1 MNNVLLFITGVLSG
15 IIVGFIISRSYSKR
29 SRSNDGSKESLLEE
43 SLIKSEKA
51 LEDFSLELEEQK
63 KEIKTYQQNLQELGK
78 QDAIK
83 ETELKV
89 VLQEKIKLENNQ
101 TEFKK
106 NLDYLRNQK
115 ELLGIEIG
123 ELKEQNKSLTEES
136 NRLDLEKKKLEDLH
150 QVTNNEKETFRSQ
163 KELLSVEIGELKE
176 QFKSLTE
183 ESTRLDKEKKN
194 LEDIHQITVQDKET
208 LRTDREK
215 LSNHLAEIKEQLK
228 SQETQT
234 KFLEQAKA
242 NLVTQ
247 FRALSAEMLKG
258 SRDDLLKRTKETVTE
273 PFTKQVETLRKQVES
288 LSKDSTEKL
297 SALRQTTINLDKKS
311 DDVKGAAMQLTSAL
325 RSPNV
330 KGRWGEVNLKR
341 ILEFVGLINYCDF
354 DEQVSIETEEKG
366 RLRPDC
372 VITIPGSR
380 RLIVDSKAPIESY
393 LDAIKATDQ
402 IIQEKAITD
411 HLRKVRSHIDQ
422 LAKKDYANQLSEIG
436 EVVDGVVLY
445 IPVEGALSMALER
458 DPYLLEYAFEKN
470 IILTFPTSLLA
481 ILKGFSMTIQKAE
494 MTKNINEIQQMSTEL
509 YKRFINFVEK
519 FSAVGSNINRLSKS
533 YNEAQGSYEKRL
545 LPQAK
550 RIAELSGQNSD
561 FITLNETDSNIKE
574 FKTFL
579 EDIS

>member
-519 FSAVGSNINRLSKS
+519 FSAVGLNITRLSKS

-561 FITLNETDSNIKE
+561 FIPLNETDLNIKE
-574 FKTFL
+574 FKL
-579 EDIS
+579 PDNN

>member
-1 MNNVLLFITGVLSG
+1 LNNVLLFITGVLSG

-354 DEQVSIETEEKG
+354 DEQVSIESEEKG

-561 FITLNETDSNIKE
+561 FIPLNETDLNIKE
-574 FKTFL
+574 FKL
-579 EDIS
+579 PDNN

>member
-509 YKRFINFVEK
+509 YKRFLNFVEK
-519 FSAVGSNINRLSKS
+519 FSEVGTNISKLNKS
-533 YNEAQGSYEKRL
+533 YNTAQGSYEKRL

-550 RIAELSGQNSD
+550 RIAELSGQNPE
-561 FITLNETDSNIKE
+561 FNTPNAIDSNIRT
-574 FKTFL
+574 FKS
-579 EDIS
+579 INNN

>member
-1 MNNVLLFITGVLSG
+1 MDNVLLFITGVLSG
-15 IIVGFIISRSYSKR
+15 IIVGFIISRSYSKK
-29 SRSNDGSKESLLEE
+29 SRIHDGSKESFLEENLNKAEKNLEKTLLE
-43 SLIKSEKA
+43 LNNQRK
-51 LEDFSLELEEQK
+51 ELK
-63 KEIKTYQQNLQELGK
+63 IYQQNLQELCEK
-78 QDAIK
+78 AAVKD
-83 ETELKV
+83 TELKV
-89 VLQEKIKLENNQ
+89 VLEEKLKLENNQ
-101 TEFKK
+101 RELKK
-106 NLDYLRNQK
+106 DFEYLRNQK
-115 ELLGIEIG
+115 ESLGIEIG
-123 ELKEQNKSLTEES
+123 ELKEQNKSLSEEITRIES
-136 NRLDLEKKKLEDLH
+136 EKEKLE
-150 QVTNNEKETFRSQ
+150 
-163 KELLSVEIGELKE
+163 EL
-176 QFKSLTE
+176 FKNTVN
-183 ESTRLDKEKKN
+183 DKES
-194 LEDIHQITVQDKET
+194 
-208 LRTDREK
+208 LRTEREK
-215 LSNHLAEIKEQLK
+215 LNNRLAEIKEQLK
-228 SQETQT
+228 SQETQA
-234 KFLEQAKA
+234 KFLEQSKVD
-242 NLVTQ
+242 LVSQ

-258 SRDDLLKRTKETVTE
+258 SKEDLLKSTKETVTD
-273 PFTKQVETLRKQVES
+273 PFTKQVEILRKQVEL

-372 VITIPGSR
+372 VISIPGSR

-402 IIQEKAITD
+402 NVQEKAIID

-436 EVVDGVVLY
+436 KVVDGVVLY

-494 MTKNINEIQQMSTEL
+494 MTKNINEIQQMSFEL

-519 FSAVGSNINRLSKS
+519 FSAIGSNISRLNKS
-533 YNEAQGSYEKRL
+533 YNDAQGSYEKRL

-550 RIAELSGQNSD
+550 RIAELSGQNPE
-561 FITLNETDSNIKE
+561 FINPNEIDSNIRQ
-574 FKTFL
+574 FKSM
-579 EDIS
+579 EDNN

>member
-43 SLIKSEKA
+43 SLIKAEKA

-89 VLQEKIKLENNQ
+89 VLQENIKLENNQ

-561 FITLNETDSNIKE
+561 FIPLNETDLNIKE
-574 FKTFL
+574 FKL
-579 EDIS
+579 PDNN

>member
-43 SLIKSEKA
+43 SLIKAEKA

-354 DEQVSIETEEKG
+354 DEQVSIESEEKG

-561 FITLNETDSNIKE
+561 FITLNETDLNIKE
-574 FKTFL
+574 FKL
-579 EDIS
+579 PDNNN

>member
-561 FITLNETDSNIKE
+561 FVPLNETDLNIKE
-574 FKTFL
+574 FKL
-579 EDIS
+579 PDNN

>member
-1 MNNVLLFITGVLSG
+1 MDNVLLFITGVLSG
-15 IIVGFIISRSYSKR
+15 IIVGFIISRSYSKK
-29 SRSNDGSKESLLEE
+29 SRSNDGSKESFLEENLFKAEKNLEETLLELNNQKKE
-43 SLIKSEKA
+43 LKIYQQNTQELSEKA
-51 LEDFSLELEEQK
+51 
-63 KEIKTYQQNLQELGK
+63 
-78 QDAIK
+78 AIK

-89 VLQEKIKLENNQ
+89 VSEEKIKLENNQ
-101 TEFKK
+101 IEFKK
-106 NLDYLRNQK
+106 DFEYLRNQK
-115 ELLGIEIG
+115 ESMGIAIG
-123 ELKEQNKSLTEES
+123 ELKEQNKSLVEES
-136 NRLDLEKKKLEDLH
+136 ARIES
-150 QVTNNEKETFRSQ
+150 EKE
-163 KELLSVEIGELKE
+163 KLAEIY
-176 QFKSLTE
+176 QTAIS
-183 ESTRLDKEKKN
+183 DKES
-194 LEDIHQITVQDKET
+194 
-208 LRTDREK
+208 LRTEREK
-215 LSNHLAEIKEQLK
+215 LNNQIAEIKEQLK

-242 NLVTQ
+242 DLVTQ
-247 FRALSAEMLKG
+247 FRALSAKMLEG
-258 SRDDLLKRTKETVTE
+258 SKDALLKRTKEEVTE
-273 PFTKQVETLRKQVES
+273 PFTKQVETLRKQVEL

-297 SALRQTTINLDKKS
+297 SALRETTINLDKKS

-325 RSPNV
+325 KSPNV

-354 DEQVSIETEEKG
+354 DEQVSVETEEG
-366 RLRPDC
+366 RFRPDC
-372 VITIPGSR
+372 VISIPGSR

-402 IIQEKAITD
+402 NVQEKAIAD

-422 LAKKDYANQLSEIG
+422 LAKKDYSNQLGEIG

-458 DPYLLEYAFEKN
+458 DPQLLEYAFEKN

-561 FITLNETDSNIKE
+561 FISLNETDSNIKE
-574 FKTFL
+574 FK
-579 EDIS
+579 EI

>member
-481 ILKGFSMTIQKAE
+481 ILKGFSMTIQRAE

-509 YKRFINFVEK
+509 HKRFINFVEK
-519 FSAVGSNINRLSKS
+519 FSAIGSNISKLNKS
-533 YNEAQGSYEKRL
+533 YNDAQGSYEKRL

-550 RIAELSGQNSD
+550 RIAELSGQNPE
-561 FITLNETDSNIKE
+561 FNTTNEIDSNIRT
-574 FKTFL
+574 FKSI
-579 EDIS
+579 DNN

>member
-43 SLIKSEKA
+43 SLIKAEKA

-136 NRLDLEKKKLEDLH
+136 NRLD
-150 QVTNNEKETFRSQ
+150 
-163 KELLSVEIGELKE
+163 
-176 QFKSLTE
+176 
-183 ESTRLDKEKKN
+183 KEKKN
-194 LEDIHQITVQDKET
+194 LEEIHQITVQDKET

-354 DEQVSIETEEKG
+354 DEQVSIESEEKG

-402 IIQEKAITD
+402 IIQEKAIAD

-561 FITLNETDSNIKE
+561 FIPLNETDVNIKE
-574 FKTFL
+574 FKL
-579 EDIS
+579 PDNN

>member
-43 SLIKSEKA
+43 SLIKAEKA

-273 PFTKQVETLRKQVES
+273 PFTKQVETLRKQVEL

-561 FITLNETDSNIKE
+561 FIPLNETDLNIKE
-574 FKTFL
+574 FKL
-579 EDIS
+579 PDNN

>member
-1 MNNVLLFITGVLSG
+1 MDHVLLFITGALSG
-15 IIVGFIISRSYSKR
+15 IFVGFIICRSISKKSRI
-29 SRSNDGSKESLLEE
+29 NDGSKESFLKENLFKAEKNLEDTLLELNNQRKE
-43 SLIKSEKA
+43 VKINLQNAQELSEKA
-51 LEDFSLELEEQK
+51 
-63 KEIKTYQQNLQELGK
+63 
-78 QDAIK
+78 AIK

-89 VLQEKIKLENNQ
+89 VLKEKIKLENN
-101 TEFKK
+101 ESVLKK
-106 NLDYLRNQK
+106 DIELIRDQK
-115 ELLGIEIG
+115 EFLGVEIG
-123 ELKEQNKSLTEES
+123 QLKEQNKSLIEES
-136 NRLDLEKKKLEDLH
+136 ARIESEKDKLEKLYQITQNDKESLR
-150 QVTNNEKETFRSQ
+150 NEKEKLNNQ
-163 KELLSVEIGELKE
+163 LS
-176 QFKSLTE
+176 
-183 ESTRLDKEKKN
+183 
-194 LEDIHQITVQDKET
+194 
-208 LRTDREK
+208 
-215 LSNHLAEIKEQLK
+215 EIKEQLK

-242 NLVTQ
+242 DLVTQ
-247 FRALSAEMLKG
+247 FRALSSKMLEV
-258 SRDDLLKRTKETVTE
+258 SRDDLLKRNKETVTE
-273 PFTKQVETLRKQVES
+273 PFTKQVETLRKQVEL

-311 DDVKGAAMQLTSAL
+311 DDVKGAALQLTSAL

-354 DEQVSIETEEKG
+354 DEQVSIESEEKG

-561 FITLNETDSNIKE
+561 FIPLNETDLNIKE
-574 FKTFL
+574 FKL
-579 EDIS
+579 PDNN

>member
-29 SRSNDGSKESLLEE
+29 SKSNDGSKESLLEE
-43 SLIKSEKA
+43 SLIKAEKA
-51 LEDFSLELEEQK
+51 LEDFSLEFEEQK

-150 QVTNNEKETFRSQ
+150 Q
-163 KELLSVEIGELKE
+163 
-176 QFKSLTE
+176 
-183 ESTRLDKEKKN
+183 
-194 LEDIHQITVQDKET
+194 ITVQDKET

-273 PFTKQVETLRKQVES
+273 PFTKQVETLRKQVEL

-561 FITLNETDSNIKE
+561 FIPLNETDLNIKE
-574 FKTFL
+574 FKL
-579 EDIS
+579 PDNN

>member
-1 MNNVLLFITGVLSG
+1 LDNILLFVTGVLSG
-15 IIVGFIISRSYSKR
+15 IIVGFIISRSYSKK
-29 SRSNDGSKESLLEE
+29 SRNNDGSKESLLEE
-43 SLIKSEKA
+43 SLFKAEKA
-51 LEDFSLELEEQK
+51 LEDFSLELDQQR
-63 KEIKTYQQNLQELGK
+63 KEIKTYQQNSQELSQK
-78 QDAIK
+78 AAIK
-83 ETELKV
+83 ETELKL

-101 TEFKK
+101 IESKK
-106 NLDYLRNQK
+106 DIDYLRNQK

-123 ELKEQNKSLTEES
+123 ELKEQNKSLNEES
-136 NRLDLEKKKLEDLH
+136 SRLDLEKKKLEDLH
-150 QVTNNEKETFRSQ
+150 QITIDDKESFRTEKE
-163 KELLSVEIGELKE
+163 
-176 QFKSLTE
+176 
-183 ESTRLDKEKKN
+183 
-194 LEDIHQITVQDKET
+194 
-208 LRTDREK
+208 K
-215 LSNHLAEIKEQLK
+215 LNNQLAEIKEQLK
-228 SQETQT
+228 SQESQT

-242 NLVTQ
+242 DLITQ
-247 FRALSAEMLKG
+247 FRALSSKMLEG
-258 SRDDLLKRTKETVTE
+258 SRDVLLKSTKETVTE
-273 PFTKQVETLRKQVES
+273 PFTKQVETLRKQVEL
-288 LSKDSTEKL
+288 LSKESTEKL
-297 SALRQTTINLDKKS
+297 SALRLTTINLDKKS
-311 DDVKGAAMQLTSAL
+311 DDVKGAALQLTSAL

-354 DEQVSIETEEKG
+354 DEQVSVETLEKG

-372 VITIPGSR
+372 VISIPGSR

-402 IIQEKAITD
+402 NLQEKAITE
-411 HLRKVRSHIDQ
+411 HLKKVRSHIDQ
-422 LAKKDYANQLSEIG
+422 LAKKDYSNQLSEIG

-494 MTKNINEIQQMSTEL
+494 MTKNINEIEQMSSEL

-519 FSAVGSNINRLSKS
+519 FSAIGSNISRLNKS

-561 FITLNETDSNIKE
+561 FIPLNEIDSSIKE
-574 FKTFL
+574 FR
-579 EDIS
+579 ISENNN

>member
-194 LEDIHQITVQDKET
+194 LEDIHQITVQDKEK

-494 MTKNINEIQQMSTEL
+494 MTKNINEIQQMSSEL

-561 FITLNETDSNIKE
+561 FIPLNETDLNIKE
-574 FKTFL
+574 FKL
-579 EDIS
+579 PDNN

>member
-1 MNNVLLFITGVLSG
+1 M
-15 IIVGFIISRSYSKR
+15 
-29 SRSNDGSKESLLEE
+29 
-43 SLIKSEKA
+43 
-51 LEDFSLELEEQK
+51 
-63 KEIKTYQQNLQELGK
+63 
-78 QDAIK
+78 
-83 ETELKV
+83 
-89 VLQEKIKLENNQ
+89 
-101 TEFKK
+101 
-106 NLDYLRNQK
+106 
-115 ELLGIEIG
+115 
-123 ELKEQNKSLTEES
+123 
-136 NRLDLEKKKLEDLH
+136 
-150 QVTNNEKETFRSQ
+150 
-163 KELLSVEIGELKE
+163 
-176 QFKSLTE
+176 
-183 ESTRLDKEKKN
+183 
-194 LEDIHQITVQDKET
+194 HQITVQDKET

-273 PFTKQVETLRKQVES
+273 PFTKQVETLRKQVEL

-561 FITLNETDSNIKE
+561 FIPLNETDLNIKE
-574 FKTFL
+574 FKL
-579 EDIS
+579 LDNN

>member
-1 MNNVLLFITGVLSG
+1 MDNILLFITGVLSG
-15 IIVGFIISRSYSKR
+15 IIVGFIISRSYSKK
-29 SRSNDGSKESLLEE
+29 SRINDGSKESFLEE
-43 SLIKSEKA
+43 NLFKAEKN
-51 LEDFSLELEEQK
+51 LEETLSELNNQRQEVK
-63 KEIKTYQQNLQELGK
+63 IYQRSTQELSK
-78 QDAIK
+78 KAAIK

-89 VLQEKIKLENNQ
+89 VLEEKIKLENNQ
-101 TEFKK
+101 REFKK
-106 NLDYLRNQK
+106 DFEYLRNQK
-115 ELLGIEIG
+115 ESLGIEIG
-123 ELKEQNKSLTEES
+123 ELKEQNKSLAEEKSRIITEK
-136 NRLDLEKKKLEDLH
+136 DKLEDLNEI
-150 QVTNNEKETFRSQ
+150 TNN
-163 KELLSVEIGELKE
+163 
-176 QFKSLTE
+176 
-183 ESTRLDKEKKN
+183 DKES
-194 LEDIHQITVQDKET
+194 
-208 LRTDREK
+208 LRTEREK
-215 LSNHLAEIKEQLK
+215 LNNRLAEIKEQLK

-242 NLVTQ
+242 DLVIQ

-258 SRDDLLKRTKETVTE
+258 SKEDLLKRTKETVTE
-273 PFTKQVETLRKQVES
+273 PFSKQVEILRKQIEL

-341 ILEFVGLINYCDF
+341 ILEFVGLISYCDF
-354 DEQVSIETEEKG
+354 DEQVSIETDGKG

-372 VITIPGSR
+372 IISIPGSR

-402 IIQEKAITD
+402 NIQEKAISD
-411 HLRKVRSHIDQ
+411 HLRKVRNHIDQ
-422 LAKKDYANQLSEIG
+422 LAKKDYANQLSEIN

-481 ILKGFSMTIQKAE
+481 ILKGFSMSIKKAE

-509 YKRFINFVEK
+509 YKRFLNFVEK
-519 FSAVGSNINRLSKS
+519 FSAVGSNISKLNKS
-533 YNEAQGSYEKRL
+533 YNDAQGSYEKRL

-550 RIAELSGQNSD
+550 RIAELSGQN
-561 FITLNETDSNIKE
+561 NEFHSINEVDTIIKE
-574 FKTFL
+574 FKSI
-579 EDIS
+579 DND

>member
-15 IIVGFIISRSYSKR
+15 IIVGFIVSRSFSNR
-29 SRSNDGSKESLLEE
+29 SRNNYGSKEDLLEE
-43 SLIKSEKA
+43 SLFKAEKA

-63 KEIKTYQQNLQELGK
+63 KEIKTYQQSSQELGREA
-78 QDAIK
+78 AIK

-115 ELLGIEIG
+115 ELMGIEIG

-136 NRLDLEKKKLEDLH
+136 NRLDLEKKNLENLH
-150 QVTNNEKETFRSQ
+150 QITFQ
-163 KELLSVEIGELKE
+163 
-176 QFKSLTE
+176 
-183 ESTRLDKEKKN
+183 DKEK
-194 LEDIHQITVQDKET
+194 
-208 LRTDREK
+208 LRAEREK
-215 LSNHLAEIKEQLK
+215 LSNQIAEIKEQLK

-234 KFLEQAKA
+234 KFLEQAKT
-242 NLVTQ
+242 NLITQ

-273 PFTKQVETLRKQVES
+273 PFTKQVETLRKQVEL

-297 SALRQTTINLDKKS
+297 SALKQTTINLDKKS

-354 DEQVSIETEEKG
+354 DEQVSIETEDKG

-372 VITIPGSR
+372 VISIPGSR

-393 LDAIKATDQ
+393 LDAMKATDQ
-402 IIQEKAITD
+402 IFQEKAIED

-422 LAKKDYANQLSEIG
+422 LAKKNYANQLSKIG

-481 ILKGFSMTIQKAE
+481 ILKGFSLTIQKAE
-494 MTKNINEIQQMSTEL
+494 MTKNINEIQQMSSEL
-509 YKRFINFVEK
+509 HKRFINFVEK
-519 FSAVGSNINRLSKS
+519 FSAVGSNITRLSKS
-533 YNEAQGSYEKRL
+533 FNEAQRSYEKRL
-545 LPQAK
+545 LPQAR

-561 FITLNETDSNIKE
+561 FIPLNETDSNINE
-574 FKTFL
+574 FKSS
-579 EDIS
+579 DNN

>member
-1 MNNVLLFITGVLSG
+1 MNNILLFITGVLSG

-43 SLIKSEKA
+43 SLIKAEKA

-115 ELLGIEIG
+115 EFLGIEIG

-136 NRLDLEKKKLEDLH
+136 N
-150 QVTNNEKETFRSQ
+150 
-163 KELLSVEIGELKE
+163 
-176 QFKSLTE
+176 
-183 ESTRLDKEKKN
+183 RLDKEKKN

-354 DEQVSIETEEKG
+354 DEQVSIESEEKG

-519 FSAVGSNINRLSKS
+519 FSAVGSNINKLSKS

-561 FITLNETDSNIKE
+561 FISLNETDLNIKE
-574 FKTFL
+574 FKL
-579 EDIS
+579 SDNNN

>member
-43 SLIKSEKA
+43 SLFKAEKA

-63 KEIKTYQQNLQELGK
+63 KEIKTYQHNLQELGK

-115 ELLGIEIG
+115 ESLGIEIG

-136 NRLDLEKKKLEDLH
+136 NRLDLEKKKLEDIH

-273 PFTKQVETLRKQVES
+273 PFTKQVETLRKQVEL

-354 DEQVSIETEEKG
+354 DEQVSIESEEKG
-366 RLRPDC
+366 KLRPDC

-411 HLRKVRSHIDQ
+411 HLKKVRSHIDQ

-550 RIAELSGQNSD
+550 RIAQLSGQNSD
-561 FITLNETDSNIKE
+561 FIPLNETDLNIKE
-574 FKTFL
+574 FKL
-579 EDIS
+579 PDNN

>member
-1 MNNVLLFITGVLSG
+1 MNNFLLFITGVLSG

-29 SRSNDGSKESLLEE
+29 SRSNDGSKESLLKE
-43 SLIKSEKA
+43 SLIKAEKA
-51 LEDFSLELEEQK
+51 LEDFTLKLEEQK

-89 VLQEKIKLENNQ
+89 VLQEKIKFENNQ

-136 NRLDLEKKKLEDLH
+136 NRLDLEKK
-150 QVTNNEKETFRSQ
+150 
-163 KELLSVEIGELKE
+163 
-176 QFKSLTE
+176 
-183 ESTRLDKEKKN
+183 N
-194 LEDIHQITVQDKET
+194 LEEIHQITVQDKEK

-234 KFLEQAKA
+234 KFLEQAKT

-273 PFTKQVETLRKQVES
+273 PFTKQVETLRKQVEL

-311 DDVKGAAMQLTSAL
+311 DDVKGAAMELTSAL

-366 RLRPDC
+366 RFRPDC

-411 HLRKVRSHIDQ
+411 HLKKVRSHIDQ

-519 FSAVGSNINRLSKS
+519 FSAVGSNITRLSKS

-561 FITLNETDSNIKE
+561 FIPVNETDLNIKE
-574 FKTFL
+574 FKL
-579 EDIS
+579 PDNNN

>member
-43 SLIKSEKA
+43 SLIKAEKA

-115 ELLGIEIG
+115 EFLGIEIG

-136 NRLDLEKKKLEDLH
+136 N
-150 QVTNNEKETFRSQ
+150 
-163 KELLSVEIGELKE
+163 
-176 QFKSLTE
+176 
-183 ESTRLDKEKKN
+183 RLDKEKKN

-354 DEQVSIETEEKG
+354 DEQVSIESEEKG

-519 FSAVGSNINRLSKS
+519 FSAVGSNINKLSKS

-561 FITLNETDSNIKE
+561 FNPLNETDLNIKE
-574 FKTFL
+574 FKL
-579 EDIS
+579 PDNNQ

>member
-29 SRSNDGSKESLLEE
+29 SRSYDGSKEILLEE
-43 SLIKSEKA
+43 SLIKAEKA
-51 LEDFSLELEEQK
+51 LEDFSLELEEKK

-136 NRLDLEKKKLEDLH
+136 TRLDLEKKKLEDLH
-150 QVTNNEKETFRSQ
+150 QVTHNEKETYRSQ

-354 DEQVSIETEEKG
+354 DEQVSIESEEKG

-393 LDAIKATDQ
+393 LDAIKATDH

-561 FITLNETDSNIKE
+561 FIPLNETDLNIKE
-574 FKTFL
+574 FKL
-579 EDIS
+579 PDNN

>member
-1 MNNVLLFITGVLSG
+1 MNNFLLFITGVLSG

-43 SLIKSEKA
+43 SLIKAEKA

-123 ELKEQNKSLTEES
+123 ELKEKN
-136 NRLDLEKKKLEDLH
+136 
-150 QVTNNEKETFRSQ
+150 
-163 KELLSVEIGELKE
+163 
-176 QFKSLTE
+176 KSLTE

-234 KFLEQAKA
+234 KFLEQAKT
-242 NLVTQ
+242 NLVIQ

-273 PFTKQVETLRKQVES
+273 PFTKQVETLRKQVEL

-297 SALRQTTINLDKKS
+297 SALRQTTINLHKKS

-561 FITLNETDSNIKE
+561 FIPLNETDLNIKE
-574 FKTFL
+574 FKL
-579 EDIS
+579 PDNN